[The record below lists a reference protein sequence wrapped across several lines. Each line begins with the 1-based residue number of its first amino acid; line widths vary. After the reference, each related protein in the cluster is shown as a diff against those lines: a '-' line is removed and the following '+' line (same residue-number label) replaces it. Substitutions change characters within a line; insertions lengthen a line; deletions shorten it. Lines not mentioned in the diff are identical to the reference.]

1 MPQATPQPMPL
12 YLVDDDEAVLDSL
25 SFMLRQFGYEM
36 TTFVSGLR
44 FLEEVDLSQPG
55 CVILDSRMPA
65 ISGQALQQELLT
77 KQSPLGII
85 FLTGHGDLPMA
96 VNAFRQGACDFFQK
110 PVSGQALAAAIDKSM
125 LHSQKAFEA
134 LQLSHNLATLS
145 DREHQV
151 LELLI
156 QGKTNKQLSEA
167 LFLSLRTIEVHRS
180 NVMKKLKVHN
190 LAELA
195 KYSQI

>member
-1 MPQATPQPMPL
+1 
-12 YLVDDDEAVLDSL
+12 
-25 SFMLRQFGYEM
+25 
-36 TTFVSGLR
+36 
-44 FLEEVDLSQPG
+44 
-55 CVILDSRMPA
+55 
-65 ISGQALQQELLT
+65 
-77 KQSPLGII
+77 
-85 FLTGHGDLPMA
+85 
-96 VNAFRQGACDFFQK
+96 
-110 PVSGQALAAAIDKSM
+110 M

>member
-1 MPQATPQPMPL
+1 MPQQLPL

-25 SFMLRQFGYEM
+25 SFMLRQFGYQLS
-36 TTFVSGLR
+36 TFVSGLD
-44 FLEEVDLSQPG
+44 FLDKINLNQAG
-55 CVILDSRMPA
+55 CVVLDSRMPA
-65 ISGQALQQELLT
+65 ITGQALHQRLNEIN
-77 KQSPLGII
+77 SPLGVI

-110 PVSGQALAAAIDKSM
+110 PVSGQALASAIDKSM
-125 LHSQKAFEA
+125 HLSQKAFESR
-134 LQLSHNLATLS
+134 QLNENLATLS
-145 DREHQV
+145 EREHQV

-156 QGKTNKQLSEA
+156 QGKTNKQLSET
-167 LFLSLRTIEVHRS
+167 LFVSLRTIEVHRS
-180 NVMKKLKVHN
+180 KVMKKLKVHN

>member
-1 MPQATPQPMPL
+1 MSQNLPL

-25 SFMLRQFGYEM
+25 SFMLQQFGYRL
-36 TTFVSGLR
+36 TTFVSGMR
-44 FLEEVDLSQPG
+44 FLAEVDLSRPG

-65 ISGQALQQELLT
+65 ISGQALQQELLAQ
-77 KQSPLGII
+77 QSPLGII

-96 VNAFRQGACDFFQK
+96 VNAFRLGACDFFQK
-110 PVSGQALAAAIDKSM
+110 PVSGQALATAIDKSM
-125 LHSQKAFEA
+125 AHSQKAFEA
-134 LQLSHNLATLS
+134 LQLSQNLATLS
-145 DREHQV
+145 EREHQV

>member
-1 MPQATPQPMPL
+1 MPPTLPL

-25 SFMLRQFGYEM
+25 SFMLRQFGYSL
-36 TTFVSGLR
+36 TTYTSGVT
-44 FLEEVDLSQPG
+44 FLDEVDLTQAG
-55 CVILDSRMPA
+55 CVILDSRMPE
-65 ISGQALQQELLT
+65 ITGQAIQQQLIDT
-77 KQSPLGII
+77 DSPLGII

-110 PVSGQALAAAIDKSM
+110 PVSGQALAEAIEKSM

-134 LQLSHNLATLS
+134 LQLKQNLATLTE
-145 DREHQV
+145 REQQV
-151 LELLI
+151 LEQLI

-180 NVMKKLKVHN
+180 NIMKKLQVHN

-195 KYSQI
+195 KYSQL